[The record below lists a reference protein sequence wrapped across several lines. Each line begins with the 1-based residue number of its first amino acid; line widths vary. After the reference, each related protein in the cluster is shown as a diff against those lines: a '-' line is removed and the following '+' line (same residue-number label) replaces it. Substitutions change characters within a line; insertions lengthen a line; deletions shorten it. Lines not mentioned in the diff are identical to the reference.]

1 MRDFLTFRTMLTPI
15 IIQVVFWVGSTIA
28 VLVGLFFLLEGAR
41 AQYGGGPFVL
51 WGLLLLL
58 FGPLLT
64 RLYCEILIVFFRI
77 NDTLTEIK
85 HVLEHMQMEHRMVG
99 EEPPK

>member
-15 IIQVVFWVGSTIA
+15 LIQAVFWVGSVIA
-28 VLVGLFFLLEGAR
+28 VIVGLVYIAKGS
-41 AQYGGGPFVL
+41 QVHYGGSPLVA
-51 WGLLLLL
+51 WGILILL
-58 FGPLLT
+58 FGPLLM

-85 HVLEHMQMEHRMVG
+85 HVLEHMQLEHRMAG
-99 EEPPK
+99 EESLK